1 MSNIASPQP
10 AALKAP
16 MTAQPQAAQNMSV
29 TNAPSTRS
37 CQDVEHGACKHH
49 KHAKGGLVARLRGGG
64 VGKDCFLGL
73 IGCCLCLE
81 CCEGKVAAIVSETS
95 FAALAKCAAKQL
107 KSKKLSVENSRLA
120 CNWDI
125 WKPSA
130 TNYMD

>member
-49 KHAKGGLVARLRGGG
+49 KHAKGDSLLDSV
-64 VGKDCFLGL
+64 
-73 IGCCLCLE
+73 E
-81 CCEGKVAAIVSETS
+81 VAAIVSETS

-107 KSKKLSVENSRLA
+107 KSTKLSVEYSRLA